1 MAFQTEIIKLHNIIN
16 STEQQLTNADQG
28 VNQRFEQ
35 LDNCL
40 LDLHVSTANLSGPKG
55 ILDVPVHLHI
65 NFAGLPKETYQFVF
79 FIQEALIT
87 SAGRFADEKQ
97 KIMWIASFF
106 HQKGSNVEGCLS
118 HNWWQG
124 LLRKNAAAQGLP
136 TVNASSHAPYVID
149 ELKSAQLFITAL
161 EATFTNHREAEESR
175 EKLQRIRQTRDQS
188 IEEFNIIFNVLL
200 FMVDMDSVSK
210 CNLYQSAVNPI
221 IHELGIMQGG
231 WASIKDLES
240 KQAMAVQ
247 LYHDDEGMKLAE
259 QIKKA
264 SNSSHAPLRIEH
276 KINPSQHSTSIPQ
289 SKVVDSSPA
298 SDPMAMDLDS
308 IVAEMKFSYAKLA
321 GSNEKKYC
329 EAVIEGAEEK
339 KHYKLNAATIA
350 TLSSGPDEHTSKK
363 RACET
368 PTPALFL
375 TDAVNAAKIVNAAG
389 PIYSST
395 PSIPTSSFPQNL
407 NPIQFS
413 TNQSNEDL
421 AAMSIEP
428 MSLADQLLDS
438 HLAELDEL

>member
-1 MAFQTEIIKLHNIIN
+1 MQEDPPTDNVSQLLAGLKIDASSHSNKISSQNKCIETQNQSIQQLKTEFADMKMAFQTEIIKLHNIIN
-16 STEQQLTNADQG
+16 STEHRLTNANQG

-35 LDNCL
+35 LDNRL

-55 ILDVPVHLHI
+55 ILDVPVHPHI
-65 NFAGLPKETYQFVF
+65 NFAGLPKETDQFVF

-106 HQKGSNVEGCLS
+106 HQKGSNVEGCPS
-118 HNWWQG
+118 HNWWRG
-124 LLRKNAAAQGLP
+124 LLHKNAAAQGLP

-175 EKLQRIRQTRDQS
+175 EKLQLIRQTRDQS
-188 IEEFNIIFNVLL
+188 IEEFNIIFNMLL

-210 CNLYQSAVNPI
+210 CDLYQSAVNPI
-221 IHELGIMQGG
+221 IHELGIMRGG

-247 LYHDDEGMKLAE
+247 LYHDDEGMKLAKR
-259 QIKKA
+259 IKKA
-264 SNSSHAPLRIEH
+264 SNSSHAPPRIEH

-308 IVAEMKFSYAKLA
+308 IVAEMKFSYAVYRILCRQNQICQRCGFVFDKDH
-321 GSNEKKYC
+321 
-329 EAVIEGAEEK
+329 V
-339 KHYKLNAATIA
+339 H
-350 TLSSGPDEHTSKK
+350 
-363 RACET
+363 
-368 PTPALFL
+368 
-375 TDAVNAAKIVNAAG
+375 AKIC
-389 PIYSST
+389 PK
-395 PSIPTSSFPQNL
+395 PTTSWLPWAQ
-407 NPIQFS
+407 
-413 TNQSNEDL
+413 
-421 AAMSIEP
+421 
-428 MSLADQLLDS
+428 
-438 HLAELDEL
+438 